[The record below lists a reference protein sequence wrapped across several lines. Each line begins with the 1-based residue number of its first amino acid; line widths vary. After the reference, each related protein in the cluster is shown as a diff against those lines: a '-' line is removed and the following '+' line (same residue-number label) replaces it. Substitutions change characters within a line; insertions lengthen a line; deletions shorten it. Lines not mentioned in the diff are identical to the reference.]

1 MSCLYA
7 IVSYLYVSCSG
18 SITSGKRGLFFLLS
32 FTCNYV
38 VSVGWAYLLTGDRR
52 QTKQFCFLN
61 GDCLVVG
68 KAALYKCGTPW
79 TFLIIIYLYD
89 HII

>member
-1 MSCLYA
+1 MSCLYS

-18 SITSGKRGLFFLLS
+18 SITSGKRELFFLLS

-52 QTKQFCFLN
+52 QTKQFCFL
-61 GDCLVVG
+61 DVDRLVVG
-68 KAALYKCGTPW
+68 KGCV
-79 TFLIIIYLYD
+79 I
-89 HII
+89 